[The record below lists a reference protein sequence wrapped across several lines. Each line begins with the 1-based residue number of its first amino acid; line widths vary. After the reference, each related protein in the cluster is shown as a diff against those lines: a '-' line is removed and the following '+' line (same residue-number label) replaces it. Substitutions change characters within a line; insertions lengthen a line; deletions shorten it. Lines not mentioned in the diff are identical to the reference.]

1 MLRAS
6 AACEAAGIPTASLIC
21 EGFVPQ
27 PRSTTIG
34 LGVPHLPTAVL
45 PGHVGTITSE
55 QLRRNTLEITAAQV
69 IANLTET
76 PHKPLAKSE
85 FGPRD
90 IIFRGDFEEVNRFF
104 IAHEL
109 SDGLPVVPPT
119 RKKVE
124 AFLRYTARDP
134 DEVLGVIL
142 PDSRAATI
150 WSVAVN
156 GVMAGCRPEYM
167 PILVALAEAMV
178 DPQYGVQHSGNTPGS
193 DTLITLNGPIIK
205 ELGFNYTQGALR
217 DGFQPNTSIGR
228 FWRLYL
234 RNIAGF
240 LPHKTGKGTFG
251 NTWRVVLAENEDALA
266 EMHEAGWTSN
276 AVELGFASDDN
287 VVSIARYSGGGTFPS
302 VAGSSPEEILPY
314 LADSIR
320 KFHSW
325 QICFTSSRGGGSL
338 RPLLVITPMLA
349 GVFAKAGWSKAMVKQ
364 WLFENVR
371 ITALEFERMLH
382 TWNSKGHW
390 NLKEEA
396 TLYGLPAFYYES
408 DDPQRLVP
416 IVWKAEDYMIAVS
429 GDPMRNNCYVL
440 AHNGYLG
447 YPTGKKIA
455 LPENWQAMLE
465 EARR

>member
-6 AACEAAGIPTASLIC
+6 AACEAAGLPTSSLIC
-21 EGFVPQ
+21 EGFVAQ
-27 PRSTTIG
+27 AKATTIG
-34 LGVPHLPTAVL
+34 LGLPHLPTAVL
-45 PGHVGTITSE
+45 PGHVGIHTRA
-55 QLRRNTLEITAAQV
+55 QLRENNLGITAAQV

-76 PHKPLAKSE
+76 PAVPLRGSE

-90 IIFRGDFEEVNRFF
+90 IVFKGDFEAVNRYFV
-104 IAHEL
+104 ANEL

-119 RKKVE
+119 RRKVE

-142 PDSRAATI
+142 PDSRAATL

-167 PILVALAEAMV
+167 PILVALAEGMV
-178 DPQYGVQHSGNTPGS
+178 DPHYGVQHSGNTPGS

-205 ELGFNYTQGALR
+205 QLGFNYTQGALR
-217 DGFQPNTSIGR
+217 DGFQPNTAIGR

-240 LPHKTGKGTFG
+240 LPHKTDKGTFG
-251 NTWRVVLAENEDALA
+251 NTWRVVLAENEDAIA
-266 EMHEAGWTSN
+266 AIGWESN
-276 AVELGFASDDN
+276 AVELGFAAGEN

-302 VAGSSPEEILPY
+302 VSGSKPEEVLPY
-314 LADSIR
+314 LADSV
-320 KFHSW
+320 KKYHSW

-349 GVFAKAGWSKAMVKQ
+349 KVFADAGWSKAMVKE

-371 ITALEFERMLH
+371 ITAFEFEQMLH
-382 TWNSKGHW
+382 TWNNKGHW

-447 YPTGKKIA
+447 YPTGKKIV
-455 LPENWQAMLE
+455 LPERWEEMLA
-465 EARR
+465 EAAR